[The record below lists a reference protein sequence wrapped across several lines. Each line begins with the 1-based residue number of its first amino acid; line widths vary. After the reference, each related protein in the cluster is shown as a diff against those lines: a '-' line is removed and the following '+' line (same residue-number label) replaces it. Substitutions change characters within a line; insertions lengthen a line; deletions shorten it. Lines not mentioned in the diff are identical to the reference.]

1 MLAEVGPLWVSA
13 CAICTVPG
21 ALLALFWEAECVFAF
36 RGVVVWLRVEDAV
49 LRMCQD
55 GWSGDEH
62 GSNSRVNQ
70 RTLMKYS
77 SVQLKRV
84 EIKEGYLKRTPSV
97 IKGRPRYL
105 KKTPGVIKES

>member
-1 MLAEVGPLWVSA
+1 MDVRVRYMHCLWNAALGGGMRVCVQRHGCLAA
-13 CAICTVPG
+13 
-21 ALLALFWEAECVFAF
+21 
-36 RGVVVWLRVEDAV
+36 RGGQDAV

-55 GWSGDEH
+55 GWSGPGHEH

-84 EIKEGYLKRTPSV
+84 EIKEPYLKRTPSV

-105 KKTPGVIKES
+105 ETTPGVIKES